1 MRNGYSIRRWEC
13 LYLRYCFITLLLFQ
27 SVKKLRYFHVVIIF
41 KHQEKGKLHVIL
53 TDCPHLLTTV
63 DSRLGWFLSI
73 LQTQNLDVFAAK
85 AGKVYGIKNKK
96 AYRFFS
102 IGQLNNLS

>member
-1 MRNGYSIRRWEC
+1 
-13 LYLRYCFITLLLFQ
+13 
-27 SVKKLRYFHVVIIF
+27 
-41 KHQEKGKLHVIL
+41 
-53 TDCPHLLTTV
+53 V